1 MPAVENGILTI
12 SGEHEQRDEKREKN
26 YLCRTRKG
34 SR

>member
-12 SGEHEQRDEKREKN
+12 SGEHEQRDEREKN